1 MSDESLAS
9 VVEKLARGD
18 QAAAEK
24 VFRTYEPFLRQV
36 VRRQLDTNMRAKF
49 DSVDIVQSVW
59 SDLLQGFRESAWSF
73 DDTERLKAFLV
84 RATRHRFLDRA
95 RRYRT
100 CMRKEVSASARPRLD
115 EAFPSNQPRPSQVL
129 QAEELWDRMLAECHP
144 PHRELL
150 LLKRE
155 GFTIA
160 EIASRTGLHEDSIRR
175 ILRDLACR
183 FGVTRQR
190 SNGAME

>member
-1 MSDESLAS
+1 MSDESLAT
-9 VVEKLARGD
+9 VVEKLSQGD

-24 VFRTYEPFLRQV
+24 VFRAYEPFLRQV
-36 VRRQLDTNMRAKF
+36 VRRQLNADLRAEF

-73 DDTERLKAFLV
+73 DDVDRLKAFLV
-84 RATRHRFLDRA
+84 SATRHRFLDRA
-95 RRYRT
+95 RRHRT
-100 CMRKEVSASARPRLD
+100 RVRMEASASERPHL
-115 EAFPSNQPRPSQVL
+115 EEEVAAKQPRPSQVL
-129 QAEELWDRMLAECHP
+129 QAEELWDRMLAECRP
-144 PHRELL
+144 AHRELL
-150 LLKRE
+150 QLKRE

-183 FGVTRQR
+183 MGMAKQR
-190 SNGAME
+190 SNGEVG

>member
-9 VVEKLARGD
+9 VVEKLAQGD

-24 VFRTYEPFLRQV
+24 VFRAYEPFLRQV
-36 VRRQLDTNMRAKF
+36 VRRQLDADLRAKF
-49 DSVDIVQSVW
+49 DSIDIVQSVW

-73 DDTERLKAFLV
+73 DDAERLKAFLV
-84 RATRHRFLDRA
+84 SATRHRFLDRA

-100 CMRKEVSASARPRLD
+100 RMRKEASPSERPRLD
-115 EAFPSNQPRPSQVL
+115 EAVPSSQPLPSEVL
-129 QAEELWDRMLAECHP
+129 QAEELWDRMLAECRP
-144 PHRELL
+144 AHRELL
-150 LLKRE
+150 QLKRE

-183 FGVTRQR
+183 MGMAKQR
-190 SNGAME
+190 SNGEVG

>member
-9 VVEKLARGD
+9 VVEKLAQGD

-24 VFRTYEPFLRQV
+24 VFRAYEPFLRQV
-36 VRRQLDTNMRAKF
+36 VRRQLDADLRAKF
-49 DSVDIVQSVW
+49 DSIDIVQSVW

-73 DDTERLKAFLV
+73 DDAERLKAFLV
-84 RATRHRFLDRA
+84 SATRHRFLDRA

-100 CMRKEVSASARPRLD
+100 RMRKEASPSERPRLD
-115 EAFPSNQPRPSQVL
+115 EAVPSSQPLPSEVL
-129 QAEELWDRMLAECHP
+129 QAEELWDRMLAECRP
-144 PHRELL
+144 AHRELL
-150 LLKRE
+150 QLKRE

-183 FGVTRQR
+183 IGVAKQR
-190 SNGAME
+190 GNGDVE